1 VQSFYFQSSA
11 RSAKK
16 SNGFFGLIS
25 FNYFAGMKVD
35 LEKIK
40 QKRVRQFI
48 TNNGLIQV
56 SGFSKLQPVCYKPED
71 AASYRKH
78 FQSFLIKKN
87 IESVW
92 NTYTT
97 IHPKEAW
104 NGEMVSFGLQYSQK
118 NSTVNYLNEPY
129 AGMEKGQIIILNLR
143 ILWGI
148 LTIAV
153 AHEIA
158 DVNKSEWLIKLCY
171 MKGGASEGSQW
182 ITLKE
187 TPEGFTEVSHLTLYK
202 SDSKF
207 RDTKLYPRLHTK
219 AISEFHRNVKR
230 VAELC

>member
-1 VQSFYFQSSA
+1 MT
-11 RSAKK
+11 
-16 SNGFFGLIS
+16 FFGLIS

-40 QKRVRQFI
+40 QKRVREFI
-48 TNNGLIQV
+48 NNNGLNQV
-56 SGFSKLQPVCYKPED
+56 SGFSKLQPVCYKPEE

-87 IESVW
+87 IEAVW
-92 NTYTT
+92 DTYTT

-104 NGEMVSFGLQYSQK
+104 NGEMVSFGLQYS
-118 NSTVNYLNEPY
+118 NINNTINYLDEPY
-129 AGMEKGQIIILNLR
+129 AGMEKGQIILLNLS

-148 LTIAV
+148 ITIAV

-158 DVNKSEWLIKLCY
+158 EVNKEEWLIKLCY

-187 TPEGFTEVSHLTLYK
+187 TPDGFTEVSHLTLYK

-207 RDTKLYPRLHTK
+207 RDTILYPKLHTK

-230 VAELC
+230 GAELPKQILS

>member
-1 VQSFYFQSSA
+1 
-11 RSAKK
+11 
-16 SNGFFGLIS
+16 
-25 FNYFAGMKVD
+25 MD

-40 QKRVRQFI
+40 QKRVREFI
-48 TNNGLIQV
+48 NNNGLTQG
-56 SGFSKLQPVCYKPED
+56 GFSKLQPVCYKPED
-71 AASYRKH
+71 ADSYRKH

-87 IESVW
+87 IEVVW

-104 NGEMVSFGLQYSQK
+104 NGEMVSFGLQYSLK
-118 NSTVNYLNEPY
+118 NNIISYLDEPC
-129 AGMEKGQIIILNLR
+129 AGMENGQIIILNLS
-143 ILWGI
+143 ILWGV

-158 DVNKSEWLIKLCY
+158 EVNKSEWLIKLCY

-207 RDTKLYPRLHTK
+207 RDTVLYPKLHTK
-219 AISEFHRNVKR
+219 AISEFHKNVKR
-230 VAELC
+230 VAELS